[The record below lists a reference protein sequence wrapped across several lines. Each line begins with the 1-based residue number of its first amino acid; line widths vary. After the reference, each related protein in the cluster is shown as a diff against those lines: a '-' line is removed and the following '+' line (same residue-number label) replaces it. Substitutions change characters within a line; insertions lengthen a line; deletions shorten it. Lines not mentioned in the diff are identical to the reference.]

1 MTPGFAKPRSELPW
15 LPYESLD
22 RVIINS
28 HNFNN
33 AGPLL
38 LGDEVVFWSPT
49 HDAAGNG
56 TSTLSALM
64 GSITGALT
72 SMDAATDWV
81 SDTDLS
87 GVRRIDM
94 DGSNDHILS
103 SVEVNARQST
113 QAIWI
118 YLTGYPASA
127 MQVCGFVNGL
137 NSLVVDKT
145 IVVRTDGKIY
155 GYCFDTAIRAT
166 SVSASAIPLNTW
178 THLALT
184 LDGTNAKVW
193 INGIEVGTVACTTP
207 DFSSAYNTRNLMVSG
222 QSGVLQAGSFG
233 AFRWDNYR
241 LASRAYSGSELL
253 QLAAGRNK

>member
-1 MTPGFAKPRSELPW
+1 MTPGFAKPRSALSW
-15 LPYESLD
+15 LPYGKVSRL
-22 RVIINS
+22 IINS
-28 HNFNN
+28 HNFAN

-49 HDAAGNG
+49 HDTAGNG
-56 TSTLSALM
+56 TSTLSALV

-72 SMDAATDWV
+72 NMDAPTDWV
-81 SDTDLS
+81 SDTGMS
-87 GVRRIDM
+87 GARRIDM

-103 SVEVNARQST
+103 SVKVNARQST
-113 QAIWI
+113 QAIWV

-127 MQVCGFVNGL
+127 MQICGFVNGL

-155 GYCFDTAIRAT
+155 GYCFDTAIRVT

-193 INGIEVGTVACTTP
+193 INGSEVGNVACTAP
-207 DFSSAYNTRNLMVSG
+207 DFSGSYNTRNLMVSG
-222 QSGVLQAGSFG
+222 QSSVAQAGAFG